1 MFPEDLVVIREIVHS
16 FASLIFAVEAG
27 FLPQSD
33 MIRRCQDWNE
43 LIHVP
48 RETIL
53 RHEFLLY
60 FFTHVQLLFLWIPRD
75 HRSNSDWDAD
85 QVPGKSYWLHDKLQ
99 NINRKNGT
107 YMSSFYFKFNISV
120 LANIWQSIHFTIL
133 SPPKPI

>member
-1 MFPEDLVVIREIVHS
+1 MKLHRSSIDFTIFPEDLVVIREIVHS

-33 MIRRCQDWNE
+33 MIRQCQDWNE

-60 FFTHVQLLFLWIPRD
+60 FLPHVQWMIF
-75 HRSNSDWDAD
+75 H
-85 QVPGKSYWLHDKLQ
+85 
-99 NINRKNGT
+99 
-107 YMSSFYFKFNISV
+107 
-120 LANIWQSIHFTIL
+120 
-133 SPPKPI
+133 